1 MKITKNDK
9 KGMKCDEC
17 GTEIFVD
24 EPVIHDQGGYFCESC
39 KYDDIKKL
47 RYEQNHPNIQS

>member
-17 GTEIFVD
+17 GTEIFVG